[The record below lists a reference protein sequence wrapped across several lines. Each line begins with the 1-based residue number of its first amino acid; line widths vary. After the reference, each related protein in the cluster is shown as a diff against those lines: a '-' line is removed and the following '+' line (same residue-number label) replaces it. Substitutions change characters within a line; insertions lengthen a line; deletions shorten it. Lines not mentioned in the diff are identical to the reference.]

1 MSHTFSPAYLHP
13 MQNVFHPRGLILSI
27 FQINDSKDTD
37 FNHSG
42 FDVTVKNYEDVTI
55 SIKQELNCFC
65 GKLLRCQCLCLIFFH
80 LMDFG

>member
-13 MQNVFHPRGLILSI
+13 LQNAFHPRGLILSI

-37 FNHSG
+37 CNHCG
-42 FDVTVKNYEDVTI
+42 FDMTVKNYEDVTI

-65 GKLLRCQCLCLIFFH
+65 GKLSVLVPHFFH